1 MNNKF
6 KLKKGDEVIVL
17 AGKDKGKTGK
27 ITKIIPKKMQAI
39 VSEINKVKKMNTKKM
54 SKIRNKAKAILVEWL
69 KTLLNEEEQKKVNV
83 KNVLTLLPNQ
93 THYWQN
99 TTLKLQPWSY
109 KWVVKKLK
117 KDSELT
123 YDDLNNMLQPT
134 EKQIRRQ
141 KMIRIPCHFL
151 SSYG

>member
-1 MNNKF
+1 
-6 KLKKGDEVIVL
+6 
-17 AGKDKGKTGK
+17 
-27 ITKIIPKKMQAI
+27 
-39 VSEINKVKKMNTKKM
+39 M

-93 THYWQN
+93 THYWQD

-123 YDDLNNMLQPT
+123 YDDLNKMIQPT

-141 KMIRIPCHFL
+141 KMIEQGPL
-151 SSYG
+151 

>member
-1 MNNKF
+1 MNS
-6 KLKKGDEVIVL
+6 
-17 AGKDKGKTGK
+17 
-27 ITKIIPKKMQAI
+27 KKM
-39 VSEINKVKKMNTKKM
+39 KP
-54 SKIRNKAKAILVEWL
+54 IRNKAKAILVEWL

-93 THYWQN
+93 THYWQD

-141 KMIRIPCHFL
+141 KMIEQGPL
-151 SSYG
+151 